1 MTVADSA
8 HGGHIA
14 PLDHGESVFDSSRG
28 VVSRVDRSAKQGPD
42 FDAIRNYPSF
52 DMLRR
57 RQRMFAFPVSLLF
70 MAWYMI
76 FVLLAAYSH
85 DFMSIRV
92 SGAINMGMVLGL
104 AQFVSTVLIMLAY
117 CRYARR
123 HLDPV
128 ADQIRER
135 SGDT

>member
-1 MTVADSA
+1 
-8 HGGHIA
+8 
-14 PLDHGESVFDSSRG
+14 
-28 VVSRVDRSAKQGPD
+28 
-42 FDAIRNYPSF
+42 
-52 DMLRR
+52 
-57 RQRMFAFPVSLLF
+57 MFAFPASLLF
-70 MAWYMI
+70 MAWYMM

-92 SGAINMGMVLGL
+92 LGAINMGMVLGL

-123 HLDPV
+123 RLDPV
-128 ADQIRER
+128 TDQIRER

>member
-1 MTVADSA
+1 MTAADSV
-8 HGGHIA
+8 HGRHI
-14 PLDHGESVFDSSRG
+14 PSLGESVFESSRG
-28 VVSRVDRSAKQGPD
+28 AAPRVDRPVEQGPD
-42 FDAIRNYPSF
+42 FVAIRNYPAF
-52 DMLRR
+52 EVLRR
-57 RQRMFAFPVSLLF
+57 KQRMFAFPVSVLF
-70 MAWYMI
+70 MAWYLV

-92 SGAINMGMVLGL
+92 LGAINVGMVLGL

-128 ADQIRER
+128 TDQIVDR
-135 SGDT
+135 SGETL